1 MYHLCGDNIDKNVK
15 RRYYRSDTSANT
27 NSLHYFHY
35 YAVKD
40 RIDFSNME
48 EDPIQCEQE
57 DRKQLALS
65 LLPSSDDDTE
75 LRNNLCVLIS
85 RVLYSNIPYFK
96 YTFDGVIEWH
106 IQHDFY
112 KEMSTHSEWVS

>member
-1 MYHLCGDNIDKNVK
+1 
-15 RRYYRSDTSANT
+15 
-27 NSLHYFHY
+27 
-35 YAVKD
+35 
-40 RIDFSNME
+40 ME